1 MKISKSSI
9 LHGDEKSRMDRTD
22 LDRLVKKLDRDFK
35 KNKIDINRIVEEI
48 EEFYRGERLGDGIEF
63 AKRIALE
70 AEHLTTKDKLKI
82 QTELIRRAYK
92 ARDMREK
99 AYYTVA
105 AGQMLLPNLTV
116 SHPAEDWFERLDLLA
131 FAIGIG
137 AVNYEIKDG
146 EILFEHAG
154 RKRKIED
161 VKIKNSNQL
170 VTSQVLSS
178 L

>member
-116 SHPAEDWFERLDLLA
+116 SHLDLLA